1 MLKGFRDF
9 ILRGNVIEL
18 AVAFVMGAAFTAVV
32 NQLVASFLN
41 PLIRVILGGKE
52 ASGSFTVRGQVFDYG
67 TFINVV
73 IAFLLTA
80 LAVYFFVVLPV
91 NKIAER
97 RARGRQ
103 PEPEEMSDEVR
114 LLTDIRDELRAER
127 R

>member
-1 MLKGFRDF
+1 KGFRDF
-9 ILRGNVIEL
+9 ILRGNVLEL

-67 TFINVV
+67 TFVNVV
-73 IAFLLTA
+73 IAVLLTA

>member
-67 TFINVV
+67 TFINAV